1 MEAQHMLWAHSMPV
15 CSGVKV
21 LNVSVKSCWII
32 SMPPPQRT
40 WRWRISHMLPCQIF
54 GSCFAA
60 WFAPCLRLQ
69 RSLLRLWRTM
79 ATKQWPWDG
88 LFWKAFSYR
97 LSWDWVDLHPLSQVY
112 FDLFCPSH
120 RFYAPRICF
129 WCLTWSDH
137 GMSHISEMPQH
148 LKIGPLLKNRPE
160 REQHFNDTNTQ
171 GCEVRGKYCTVW
183 PHEFPVSKYLHFAS
197 QPPKACMHFLR
208 IR

>member
-1 MEAQHMLWAHSMPV
+1 MEAQHMVWAHSMPV

-69 RSLLRLWRTM
+69 RSLLRPWRTM

-112 FDLFCPSH
+112 FDLFCPSTP
-120 RFYAPRICF
+120 FLCSTY
-129 WCLTWSDH
+129 
-137 GMSHISEMPQH
+137 
-148 LKIGPLLKNRPE
+148 LLLMLDMVRPWHVAYFRNAAALE
-160 REQHFNDTNTQ
+160 DWPTAEEPARKRTNTSMTQ
-171 GCEVRGKYCTVW
+171 THRVVKCVGSTALYGHTSFRYRNTCTS
-183 PHEFPVSKYLHFAS
+183 PVS
-197 QPPKACMHFLR
+197 PPKHACTFFG
-208 IR
+208 